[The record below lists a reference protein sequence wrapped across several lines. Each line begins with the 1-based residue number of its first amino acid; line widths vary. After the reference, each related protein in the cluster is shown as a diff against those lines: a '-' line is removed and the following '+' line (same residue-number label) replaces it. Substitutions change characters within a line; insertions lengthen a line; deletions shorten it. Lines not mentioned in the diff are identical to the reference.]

1 LCICIFPTDQQ
12 QRALL
17 EAEMSEC
24 ERQHK
29 HWLEKEAE
37 LAKQEENDKWNVDT
51 ISHEKWTTTVG

>member
-1 LCICIFPTDQQ
+1 
-12 QRALL
+12 
-17 EAEMSEC
+17 MSEC

-37 LAKQEENDKWNVDT
+37 LAKEEENEKWNVDT